1 MKNPPKNKITALR
14 RAANQAGNGATIT
27 NLARCLEILRE
38 IEAST
43 IEVVWS
49 DPASVGAALNH
60 AAVAQAYRKA

>member
-14 RAANQAGNGATIT
+14 RAT